1 MNILLFSPMLLI
13 LNIHLIINIPSS
25 SHIENLK
32 SYPIPQTFIH
42 LIFLRNLVD
51 KVFN

>member
-13 LNIHLIINIPSS
+13 VNIHLKINIPSS

-32 SYPIPQTFIH
+32 SYLIPQTFIH
-42 LIFLRNLVD
+42 LIFLRNFAD